1 MNGIARAVPLIPA
14 VALLCSLPV
23 AAQEVA
29 PLVVTGVSGPAAA
42 AVASPEAETAPVLLG
57 TLATDARIQVAA
69 NQAVMLQSSSGRAS
83 ILLVGPA
90 NLHATAIGSSID
102 LELESGWAVIRA
114 RKLETGQPVR
124 VIMSGATPEDDLRLA
139 APVGDG
145 TTYVMRQGDAL
156 EIGFEG
162 AADGISMFAFGE
174 ERMLA
179 SGQRVSVTASD
190 VSAPAPL
197 DPWRQQ
203 ANLDPQVIARGLAL
217 AAAKERRKPVAAK
230 LLENVLDWDVYG
242 QSGAVSAS
250 LAPERAKPEIRALS
264 AVVATQNPTN
274 SNLASG
280 GARLADNFATANQV
294 PSLSPA
300 AISVGGVAAVNLLNN
315 RASLLL
321 QSTQAR
327 GLGFGGL
334 SLLAIPGID
343 PTTGSPTIGPPGL
356 GARR

>member
-1 MNGIARAVPLIPA
+1 MNGIVRPTSVCLAVVLFG
-14 VALLCSLPV
+14 SL
-23 AAQEVA
+23 AATAQDVS

-42 AVASPEAETAPVLLG
+42 SVASPEAETAPIILG
-57 TLATDARIQVAA
+57 TLASDARIQVAA
-69 NQAVMLQSSSGRAS
+69 NQAVMLQSTSGRAA

-90 NLHATAIGSSID
+90 SLHATAIGSSID
-102 LELESGWAVIRA
+102 LEVESGWVVVRA
-114 RKLETGQPVR
+114 KKLETAQPVR
-124 VIMSGATPEDDLRLA
+124 IIMSGATPEDDLRLA

-145 TTYVMRQGDAL
+145 VTYVTRQGDTL
-156 EIGFEG
+156 ELGFEG
-162 AADGISMFAFGE
+162 AADGLPLFAFGE
-174 ERMLA
+174 ERTLA
-179 SGQRVSVTASD
+179 SGQRVSVTASEA
-190 VSAPAPL
+190 SAPTGL

-203 ANLDPQVIARGLAL
+203 ANIDPQAITRGLAL

-242 QSGAVSAS
+242 QGGAVSAS

-343 PTTGSPTIGPPGL
+343 PITGSPTIGPPGL